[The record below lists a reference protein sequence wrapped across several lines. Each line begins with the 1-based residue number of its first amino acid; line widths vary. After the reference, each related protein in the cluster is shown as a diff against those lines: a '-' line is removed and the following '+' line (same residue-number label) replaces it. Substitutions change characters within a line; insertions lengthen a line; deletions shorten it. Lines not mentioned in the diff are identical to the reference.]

1 MFENSDERNLNKK
14 STISKNR
21 NRTTKKCQLNF
32 KLLLTIFR
40 ERNSPRKTKNSS
52 RYSGL
57 HHPIDITVSNVNTV
71 NNTNSRLSWH
81 GKDGHSTLIK
91 IDWPIENSSIS
102 NLTTS
107 TLNSSPVTP
116 PTPNYEALDSDSE
129 DNKHTIKIENSC
141 ENCTEEKCL
150 KCELKATDYENVRFE
165 DSPVKDI
172 SYQNLNRLSAVST
185 SSNSE
190 SDRKQDAMK
199 VMTSSHESSS
209 SYDTSLKHNDDVYE
223 CYNFT
228 RPNYINLQSSSTS
241 KSSPG
246 SPLKSPLKS
255 TISITFRSPTKNDLT
270 PTNER
275 DSIYEDVNLEKNLS
289 IVEDASIP
297 DVDASL
303 PTPACQPEFDQ
314 DLIILETPTDSIA
327 DDDKEVYNQVKFF
340 KKSIDEVNA
349 MILETPEKER
359 HYENIEFGKDFD
371 SINVD
376 TLKICDKHELANDN
390 VEHIEKDNGNII
402 KSKNLNVRELAIRF
416 ESPTEQKGPFVFEKF
431 KAEIKYPSLERKS
444 DVVKEEKTES
454 SPKSNNKLSKNSF
467 NARSLDENA
476 FIKEFGQERT
486 YIDRRKSLE
495 VRDGKKKIDLNLN
508 LEEHKPKFES
518 ITPTSE
524 NKISLIQRFDVKPD
538 LKTLIGFE
546 TEKKLSRERIEKY
559 KEERRNF
566 LREKYSSQSF
576 RSNPEQLT
584 RIKIKKDEESIE
596 RCERLRDDPKF
607 ERRNTVDLGQR
618 ARFSLAKSASNL
630 DTIPSPTSPEKV
642 DYLEDTTKRRD
653 ISDSREIF
661 EDYSRDRRDIP
672 RDSRD
677 FDEYSRERRDRELR
691 DRTDFQYDRESREFL
706 RDSERRDSR
715 RESAGRSSF
724 ER

>member
-1 MFENSDERNLNKK
+1 MLINKLNKK
-14 STISKNR
+14 LNLQSPKKIEN
-21 NRTTKKCQLNF
+21 KCQLNF
-32 KLLLTIFR
+32 KLLLTISR
-40 ERNSPRKTKNSS
+40 DRNSPRKTKNSS

-57 HHPIDITVSNVNTV
+57 HHPIDSITVNNVNTI

-91 IDWPIENSSIS
+91 IDWPIENNSIS

-107 TLNSSPVTP
+107 TFNSSPLTP
-116 PTPNYEALDSDSE
+116 TTPNYETLESDSE
-129 DNKHTIKIENSC
+129 DNKRTIKIENSC
-141 ENCTEEKCL
+141 ENCTQEKCL
-150 KCELKATDYENVRFE
+150 KCELKATDYENVRFGE

-190 SDRKQDAMK
+190 SDRKQDLMK
-199 VMTSSHESSS
+199 IMTSSHESSS

-241 KSSPG
+241 SPG

-255 TISITFRSPTKNDLT
+255 TISITFRSPTKSKNDLT

-303 PTPACQPEFDQ
+303 PTPACQPEFEQ

-327 DDDKEVYNQVKFF
+327 DDKEVYNQVKFF

-359 HYENIEFGKDFD
+359 HYENIEFGKEFD

-376 TLKICDKHELANDN
+376 TLKICDKHELTNDN

-431 KAEIKYPSLERKS
+431 KAEIKYPSLERKP
-444 DVVKEEKTES
+444 DMVKQEKTQT
-454 SPKSNNKLSKNSF
+454 SPKITNKLSKNSF

-476 FIKEFGQERT
+476 FIKEFGPERA
-486 YIDRRKSLE
+486 YVDRRKSLE

-518 ITPTSE
+518 ITPTTE
-524 NKISLIQRFDVKPD
+524 NKISLVQRFDVKPD

-596 RCERLRDDPKF
+596 RCERLRDDSNTKF

-618 ARFSLAKSASNL
+618 MKFSLAKSPSNF

-642 DYLEDTTKRRD
+642 EYLRDRRD
-653 ISDSREIF
+653 LPDSREIN
-661 EDYSRDRRDIP
+661 EEYSRDRRDVP
-672 RDSRD
+672 RDSREVE
-677 FDEYSRERRDRELR
+677 EYSRERRDRELR
-691 DRTDFQYDRESREFL
+691 DRTDLQYDRESRELL
-706 RDSERRDSR
+706 RDERRDLERCDSR

>member
-1 MFENSDERNLNKK
+1 M
-14 STISKNR
+14 
-21 NRTTKKCQLNF
+21 
-32 KLLLTIFR
+32 
-40 ERNSPRKTKNSS
+40 
-52 RYSGL
+52 
-57 HHPIDITVSNVNTV
+57 
-71 NNTNSRLSWH
+71 
-81 GKDGHSTLIK
+81 
-91 IDWPIENSSIS
+91 
-102 NLTTS
+102 TTS
-107 TLNSSPVTP
+107 TLNSSPITP
-116 PTPNYEALDSDSE
+116 ATPNYETLESDSE
-129 DNKHTIKIENSC
+129 DNKRTIKIENSC

-150 KCELKATDYENVRFE
+150 KCELKATDYENVRFD
-165 DSPVKDI
+165 DSPVNDI

-190 SDRKQDAMK
+190 SERKQDAMK
-199 VMTSSHESSS
+199 IMTSSHESSS
-209 SYDTSLKHNDDVYE
+209 SYDTSLKHNDDLYE

-255 TISITFRSPTKNDLT
+255 TISITFRSPTKNKNDLT

-327 DDDKEVYNQVKFF
+327 DDKEVYNQVKFF

-359 HYENIEFGKDFD
+359 HYENIEFGKEFD

-376 TLKICDKHELANDN
+376 TLKICDKHELTNDN
-390 VEHIEKDNGNII
+390 VEHIEKENGNII

-431 KAEIKYPSLERKS
+431 KAEIKYPSLERKP
-444 DVVKEEKTES
+444 DVVKQEKTES
-454 SPKSNNKLSKNSF
+454 SPKTSNKLAKNSF

-476 FIKEFGQERT
+476 FIKEFGQERA

-508 LEEHKPKFES
+508 LEEQKPKFES

-576 RSNPEQLT
+576 RSSPEQLT

-596 RCERLRDDPKF
+596 RCERLRDDSKF

-618 ARFSLAKSASNL
+618 MRFSLAKSASNL
-630 DTIPSPTSPEKV
+630 DTIPSPTSPVKV
-642 DYLEDTTKRRD
+642 DYLRDTIERRD
-653 ISDSREIF
+653 IPDSREIS
-661 EDYSRDRRDIP
+661 EDYSRD
-672 RDSRD
+672 
-677 FDEYSRERRDRELR
+677 RRDRELR
-691 DRTDFQYDRESREFL
+691 DRTDFQYDRESREYL
-706 RDSERRDSR
+706 RDSDRSDSR
-715 RESAGRSSF
+715 RESAGRSSY
-724 ER
+724 ERYVRTILSVL